1 MRKWMQKIPLY
12 LGAFALFMAL
22 SCESGPVG
30 GYQISVV
37 INDST
42 AQFEKARIYVDKI
55 HIFAREDGTIGYHI
69 LPADTNEYTHLLIN
83 LVGGEKG
90 ADPVFSMSWIVQA
103 KSVEEIAGRNIAVFS
118 MKMFPDIVEYR
129 KIAKIQ
135 DYIASYNG
143 QTCYIMLTIT
153 NVSPEKK
160 WLNGIFNG
168 VYIEKVGNKWRR
180 MELREGRF
188 GANYEMAAT
197 VN

>member
-1 MRKWMQKIPLY
+1 
-12 LGAFALFMAL
+12 MAL
-22 SCESGPVG
+22 SCESRPVG

-55 HIFAREDGTIGYHI
+55 YIFAREDGTTGYHT
-69 LPADTNEYTHLLIN
+69 LPADTNEYTHLLMS

-118 MKMFPDIVEYR
+118 MKMFPDITEYR
-129 KIAKIQ
+129 KIAKTQ
-135 DYIASYNG
+135 DYIASYNE

-160 WLNGIFNG
+160 WINGIFNG
-168 VYIEKVGNKWRR
+168 VYIEEVGNKWRR
-180 MELREGRF
+180 MELREGRL